1 MWYNEKTEKI
11 IKNGDKIIMTT
22 KQDLVM
28 FYSEYNKVKDLD
40 LAEEKIDGFINAL
53 KAALKEN
60 DKIAFRGFGSFEVR
74 ETTERMIVDPKDS
87 SNIIHAKPRKY
98 IKFKVSKNLQD
109 SLCLE
114 EKV

>member
-1 MWYNEKTEKI
+1 
-11 IKNGDKIIMTT
+11 MTT

-28 FYSEYNKVKDLD
+28 FYSELNKIKDLD
-40 LAEEKIDGFINAL
+40 LAEEKIDRFINTL

-60 DKIAFRGFGSFEVR
+60 ERIVFRGFGIFEMK

-98 IKFKVSKNLQD
+98 IKFKISKNLQD

-114 EKV
+114 EE

>member
-1 MWYNEKTEKI
+1 
-11 IKNGDKIIMTT
+11 MTT

-28 FYSEYNKVKDLD
+28 FYSEFNKIKDFD
-40 LAEEKIDGFINAL
+40 LAEEKLDRFINTL

-60 DKIAFRGFGSFEVR
+60 ERIVFRGFGVFEVK

-87 SNIIHAKPRKY
+87 ANIIHAKPRKY
-98 IKFKVSKNLQD
+98 IKFKISKNLQD

-114 EKV
+114 EE

>member
-1 MWYNEKTEKI
+1 
-11 IKNGDKIIMTT
+11 MTT

-28 FYSEYNKVKDLD
+28 FYSELNKIKDLD
-40 LAEEKIDGFINAL
+40 LAEQKIDRFVNTL

-60 DKIAFRGFGSFEVR
+60 ERIVFRGFGVFEVK

-87 SNIIHAKPRKY
+87 ANIIHAKPRKY
-98 IKFKVSKNLQD
+98 IKFKISKNLQD

-114 EKV
+114 EE

>member
-1 MWYNEKTEKI
+1 
-11 IKNGDKIIMTT
+11 MTT

-28 FYSEYNKVKDLD
+28 FYSEFNKIKDFD
-40 LAEEKIDGFINAL
+40 LAEEKLDRFINTF

-60 DKIAFRGFGSFEVR
+60 ERIVFRGFGIFEVK

-87 SNIIHAKPRKY
+87 ANIIHAKPRKY
-98 IKFKVSKNLQD
+98 IKFKISKNLQD

-114 EKV
+114 EE

>member
-1 MWYNEKTEKI
+1 
-11 IKNGDKIIMTT
+11 MTT

-28 FYSEYNKVKDLD
+28 FYSEFTKIKDLD
-40 LAEEKIDGFINAL
+40 LAEEKLDRFINTL

-60 DKIAFRGFGSFEVR
+60 ERIVFRNFGSFEVR
-74 ETTERMIVDPKDS
+74 ETTERLIVDPKDS

-98 IKFKVSKNLQD
+98 IKFKISKNLQD

-114 EKV
+114 EEK

>member
-1 MWYNEKTEKI
+1 MR
-11 IKNGDKIIMTT
+11 T

-28 FYSEYNKVKDLD
+28 FYSELNKIKDFD
-40 LAEEKIDGFINAL
+40 LAEEKLDRFINTL

-60 DKIAFRGFGSFEVR
+60 ERIVFRGFGVFEVK

-87 SNIIHAKPRKY
+87 ANIIHAKPRKY
-98 IKFKVSKNLQD
+98 IKFKISKNLQD

-114 EKV
+114 EE

>member
-1 MWYNEKTEKI
+1 
-11 IKNGDKIIMTT
+11 MTT

-28 FYSEYNKVKDLD
+28 FYSEFNKIKDFD
-40 LAEEKIDGFINAL
+40 LAEEKLDRFINTL

-60 DKIAFRGFGSFEVR
+60 ERIVFRGFGIFEVK

-87 SNIIHAKPRKY
+87 ANIIHAKPRKY
-98 IKFKVSKNLQD
+98 IKFKISKNLQD

-114 EKV
+114 GE

>member
-1 MWYNEKTEKI
+1 
-11 IKNGDKIIMTT
+11 MTT

-28 FYSEYNKVKDLD
+28 FYSEFNKIKDFD
-40 LAEEKIDGFINAL
+40 LAEEKLDRFINTL

-60 DKIAFRGFGSFEVR
+60 ERIVFRGFGIFEMK

-87 SNIIHAKPRKY
+87 ANIIHAKPKKY
-98 IKFKVSKNLQD
+98 IKFKISKNLQD

-114 EKV
+114 EE

>member
-1 MWYNEKTEKI
+1 
-11 IKNGDKIIMTT
+11 MTT

-28 FYSEYNKVKDLD
+28 FYSELNKIKDLD
-40 LAEEKIDGFINAL
+40 LAEEKIDRFINTL

-60 DKIAFRGFGSFEVR
+60 ERIVFRGFGIFEMK

-87 SNIIHAKPRKY
+87 ANIIHAKPRKY
-98 IKFKVSKNLQD
+98 IKFKISKNLQD

-114 EKV
+114 EE

>member
-1 MWYNEKTEKI
+1 
-11 IKNGDKIIMTT
+11 MTT

-28 FYSEYNKVKDLD
+28 FYSEFNRIKDFD
-40 LAEEKIDGFINAL
+40 LAEEKLDRFINTL

-60 DKIAFRGFGSFEVR
+60 ERIVFRGFGIFEMK

-87 SNIIHAKPRKY
+87 ANIIHAKPRKY
-98 IKFKVSKNLQD
+98 IKFKINKNLQN

-114 EKV
+114 EE

>member
-1 MWYNEKTEKI
+1 
-11 IKNGDKIIMTT
+11 MTT

-28 FYSEYNKVKDLD
+28 FYSEFNKIKDFD
-40 LAEEKIDGFINAL
+40 LAEEKLDRFINTL

-60 DKIAFRGFGSFEVR
+60 ERIVFRGFGIFEVK

-87 SNIIHAKPRKY
+87 ANIIHAKPRKY
-98 IKFKVSKNLQD
+98 IKFKISKNLQN

-114 EKV
+114 EE

>member
-1 MWYNEKTEKI
+1 
-11 IKNGDKIIMTT
+11 MTT

-28 FYSEYNKVKDLD
+28 FYSELNKIKDLD
-40 LAEEKIDGFINAL
+40 LAEEKIDRFINTL

-60 DKIAFRGFGSFEVR
+60 ERIVFRGFGIFEVK

-98 IKFKVSKNLQD
+98 IKFKISKNLQD

-114 EKV
+114 EE